1 MKSTEELA
9 AALIGGAQEA
19 YIEELTYHFL
29 TLFESFAKS
38 GKIKLKGR
46 EIADLERLVHLSRKD
61 TMAIFGRYR
70 AKIDHQTRW
79 RVEKFFIK
87 TDDILTGDFI
97 RALGNRRYVTNYAQI
112 IAAQAAQGL
121 TEIIER
127 QNIALAKHQER
138 LWYEVT
144 AEAIARQQSGEPVKA
159 VMERGVRRLSDEG
172 LQTIDYITGTKT
184 TIDAALRRHIVTQAN
199 QARNRL
205 LMQRMTEWEW
215 DLVFVDAHFGA
226 RPSHALWQGKVYSV
240 SGRSAEYPSLV
251 DVTGYGTVTGLCGA
265 NCYHFMTPYVPGL
278 SELPDTDWTNQEKLV
293 GMTSDEYYQATQKQR
308 RYERAIRATKR
319 EAAYLESVGINATKA
334 CIRLGEQQDRLRR
347 FVADN
352 HLRRDYSRE
361 RAWGLKSQPRA
372 LKVGPQLLRDAKG
385 ITFPGSFSESKTIIS
400 AYKASKESVS
410 DTFAKRMGVKLSFSA
425 DVPAAFQQQVAAG
438 VESALG
444 FIGDSVRQDY
454 LFRISNSLK
463 PEVLAQ
469 ASRRE
474 CGAVVEVS
482 PALLKKTVNERIQV
496 VFHEVAHAKEW
507 PLTSWEEWQ
516 EETDRT
522 LAFKDKKIESLA
534 ASRLNQKLEEA
545 FLDNGV
551 LVYYLESAGRMQ
563 FDSSEDIELL
573 KSISP
578 YMKTYNDM
586 EDEFGSELLAES
598 FRFVAVH
605 GFGKNKIADIVVR
618 SALLW

>member
-29 TLFESFAKS
+29 ALFESFAKS

-97 RALGNRRYVTNYAQI
+97 RALGNRRHVTNYAQI

-144 AEAIARQQSGEPVKA
+144 AEAIARQQSGEPVRA

-334 CIRLGEQQDRLRR
+334 RIRLGEQQDRLRR

-385 ITFPGSFSESKTIIS
+385 ITFPGSFPESKAIIS

-410 DTFAKRMGVKLSFSA
+410 DTFAKRIGVRLSFSS
-425 DVPAAFQQQVAAG
+425 DVPVSFQQQVAAG
-438 VESALG
+438 VESAIG
-444 FIGDSVRQDY
+444 FIGDSARQDY

-522 LAFKDKKIESLA
+522 LAFKDKKIDLLTE
-534 ASRLNQKLEEA
+534 SRLNQRLEEA